1 MEPPGL
7 SLRQL
12 FLMQLSVQVSSKKG
26 NFYLF
31 GSYKKVSGNKVS
43 FGGEKLD
50 YGLLVIGIALLHVS
64 YLVAV
69 KKQTWLLAGFNEKM
83 VKNKSLLGMVTG
95 VIFFL
100 PLGMLVVVNSFIDYP
115 YELTVLIIAM
125 LILLTIV
132 YVFINRRLLD

>member
-1 MEPPGL
+1 M
-7 SLRQL
+7 
-12 FLMQLSVQVSSKKG
+12 
-26 NFYLF
+26 
-31 GSYKKVSGNKVS
+31 
-43 FGGEKLD
+43 D